1 MPFPALTTY
10 ADKTA
15 RYAAIAIGASLPVS
29 AALDNVLLTVLLVAW
44 LASRSITIKPLIINN
59 NLLCRS
65 PLLLFALLLL
75 GMTYSTASWR
85 ESFFYLS
92 KYIDLLFIPLLLYVF
107 RDQAARHQALL
118 ALAVSLA
125 CVLILSI
132 AVKAGWMPSNPFM
145 RGTTASPTVFKL
157 SLTHNIMM
165 AFGAFL
171 FAEMGLMAQARAS
184 RWAWFALSILAIFNV
199 TTMVPGAT
207 GYLILGTLV
216 VLFGARCAHWRG
228 ALCATAALTLFAGVL
243 LLTQTKFQDR
253 LTAIAAEVGQW
264 RSDQPARTSA
274 GLRLEFYQ
282 NTLAVIAK
290 HPLVGVGTGGFPKAY
305 AEQVRGTGKT
315 ETRNPHNE
323 FLNIMAQIGIAGL
336 VALVWLFSLQWRL
349 AANLDDPMERA
360 LARALILTMIIGCL
374 FNSLLLDHTEGLF
387 YAWLTGLLYGGLR
400 PAAEPTLAAK
410 T

>member
-1 MPFPALTTY
+1 MPFPALTIY

-29 AALDNVLLTVLLVAW
+29 AALDNVLLTVLLVTW
-44 LASRSITIKPLIINN
+44 LVSGSITRKNLIINN
-59 NLLCRS
+59 NLLCR
-65 PLLLFALLLL
+65 PALLLFVLLLI
-75 GMTYSTASWR
+75 GMTYSAASWR
-85 ESFFYLS
+85 ESFLYLS

-107 RDQAARHQALL
+107 RDQATRRHALL

-132 AVKAGWMPSNPFM
+132 VVKAGWMPSNPFM

-165 AFGAFL
+165 AFGSFL
-171 FAEMGLMAQARAS
+171 FAGMGLMAQARAS
-184 RWAWFALSILAIFNV
+184 QWAWFALSILAIFNV

-207 GYLILGTLV
+207 GYLILGALI
-216 VLFGARCAHWRG
+216 VLFGASRSHWSG
-228 ALCATAALTLFAGVL
+228 ALCATAALTLLAGIL
-243 LLTQTKFQDR
+243 LLTQTQFQHR

-264 RSDQPARTSA
+264 HPDQPAQTST

-282 NTLAVIAK
+282 NTLAIIAQ

-323 FLNIMAQIGIAGL
+323 FLNIMAQIGIAG
-336 VALVWLFSLQWRL
+336 VAALVWLFLLQWRL
-349 AANLDDPMERA
+349 AAKLDDPMEQA
-360 LARALILTMIIGCL
+360 LARALILTMVIGCL

-400 PAAEPTLAAK
+400 PAAEPAMAAN